1 LAGIF
6 VSVKFKYALLPD
18 EWTKRISVGTET
30 VVAKN
35 HESIKSRPKAA
46 GAKVHYRASASSR
59 FVGVKDGIP
68 ILGPKTRSRH
78 FTRKQAREAVDAMRS
93 ADGA

>member
-1 LAGIF
+1 MG
-6 VSVKFKYALLPD
+6 P
-18 EWTKRISVGTET
+18 GTEMD
-30 VVAKN
+30 VAKN
-35 HESIKSRPKAA
+35 QGSGKSGSRTV
-46 GAKVHYRASASSR
+46 GAKLIYRASASGR

-68 ILGPKTRSRH
+68 IHGPKTRSRH